1 MRIEHLSYLMEIRH
15 RKSMSTAA
23 RHLGLTQQAL
33 SSCIKSMEKEL
44 GATLLVRTKQGSTLT
59 EAGKKVLAAA
69 ETIVPC
75 YARLRD
81 TLNQKDEKKQR
92 SRLEGE
98 LRIYTNSPFYL
109 SSNPDILKNFCE
121 EHPFVHISITELP
134 QKTIFEKLMQSGV
147 NDADQ
152 IAIINVPLNADGTP
166 AKDFLPPSPK
176 LRFRP
181 IVKGGYLACV
191 SRLSPLAH
199 SKRLSLR
206 TLLKYPIVMG
216 ASEEMSLM
224 TPLHYLLRQHG
235 SPRFMA
241 SVATLG
247 LWNMVIANNSGIGF
261 IHDALIRKNDV
272 LPTHFQDLVFIR
284 IREPLL
290 AVTGYVLPLF
300 PGKITQEMS
309 GYMPREQSGPSCHI
323 SPGD

>member
-1 MRIEHLSYLMEIRH
+1 MRIEHLAYLMEIKH

-33 SSCIKSMEKEL
+33 SSCIKGMEKEL
-44 GATLLVRTKQGSTLT
+44 GVSLLVRTKQGSTLT
-59 EAGKKVLAAA
+59 DAGKQVLAAA

-75 YARLRD
+75 YDRLRD
-81 TLNQKDEKKQR
+81 ALSSKDEKKQR
-92 SRLEGE
+92 SHLKGE

-121 EHPFVHISITELP
+121 AHPFVHISITELP
-134 QKTIFEKLMQSGV
+134 QKTIFERLMQSGL

-152 IAIINVPLNADGTP
+152 IAIINVPLDSAGNP
-166 AKDFLPPSPK
+166 VKEFLPPSPQ

-181 IVKGGYLACV
+181 FVRGGYLACV

-224 TPLHYLLRQHG
+224 TPLHYLLKQHG
-235 SPRFMA
+235 SPRFMV

-261 IHDALIRKNDV
+261 IHDALIQKSEF

-309 GYMPREQSGPSCHI
+309 KYMPKILSGI
-323 SPGD
+323 